1 MRRLACA
8 LLGALALAA
17 AVPAQAQ
24 GPGQGRVAET
34 VVTIGT
40 GPLRGIYYPAARAI
54 CRVVNRELRAERIRC
69 SPETTFGSVYN
80 VEMLRAGELDF
91 ALVQADVQ
99 HQALAGLGRWAG
111 QPVPGLRAVFGVFEE
126 GFVIVA
132 SPAAGIARVED
143 LRGLRVA
150 TGVPGSGTRATWDAL
165 AAQLGW
171 QGADRVRAPGSS
183 NIAEGLCTGS
193 IDAVVAVAFHPTS
206 AVRDQLA
213 ACATRLVPVTGPAL
227 DRLLAEHPYFRRVT
241 IGAEVYG
248 TPAGIET
255 FGVGSDFIAGPRADP
270 RIVAAIARVVA
281 ANVEELSAQLP
292 ALAQLGQR
300 GLPGPGLTAPLH
312 PAAAA
317 VYRERGLLR

>member
-8 LLGALALAA
+8 LLAALALAT
-17 AVPAQAQ
+17 AVPTEARAREAQ
-24 GPGQGRVAET
+24 T

-40 GPLRGIYYPAARAI
+40 GPLRGIYYPVARAI

-111 QPVPGLRAVFGVFEE
+111 QPAPGLRAVFGVFEE

-183 NIAEGLCTGS
+183 NIAEGLCTGA
-193 IDAVVAVAFHPTS
+193 IDAAVAVAFHPTP
-206 AVRDQLA
+206 ALRDQLA

-227 DRLLAEHPYFRRVT
+227 DRLLAEQPYFRRVT
-241 IGAEVYG
+241 IGAGVYG
-248 TPAGIET
+248 TPGAVET
-255 FGVGSDFIAGPRADP
+255 FGVASDFIAGPRADP

-292 ALAQLGQR
+292 ALGQLGQR

-317 VYRERGLLR
+317 VYRELGTLR

>member
-1 MRRLACA
+1 MRCLGRTLLAAC
-8 LLGALALAA
+8 ALAA
-17 AVPAQAQ
+17 AFALPAAQAREAQ
-24 GPGQGRVAET
+24 T

-40 GPLRGIYYPAARAI
+40 GPLRGIYYPVARAI

-111 QPVPGLRAVFGVFEE
+111 QPEPGLRAVFAVFEE
-126 GFVIVA
+126 GFAIVA
-132 SPAAGIARVED
+132 GPGAQIARIED

-183 NIAEGLCTGS
+183 NIAEGLCAGS
-193 IDAVVAVAFHPTS
+193 IDAAITVAFHPTP
-206 AVRDQLA
+206 AVRDQLG
-213 ACATRLVPVTGPAL
+213 ACDTRLVPVTGPAL
-227 DRLLAEHPYFRRVT
+227 DRLLAQHPYFRRVT
-241 IGAEVYG
+241 IRTGAYG
-248 TPAGIET
+248 ARHAVET
-255 FGVGSDFIAGPRADP
+255 FGVASDFIAGPRADP

-281 ANVEELSAQLP
+281 ANVEELSAQVP
-292 ALAQLGQR
+292 ALAPLGAH

-312 PAAAA
+312 PAAVA
-317 VYRERGLLR
+317 VYRELGMRP

>member
-1 MRRLACA
+1 MRRLARVMLAACA
-8 LLGALALAA
+8 LAGAF
-17 AVPAQAQ
+17 AVPTGEAREAQ
-24 GPGQGRVAET
+24 T

-40 GPLRGIYYPAARAI
+40 GPLRGIYYPVARAI

-69 SPETTFGSVYN
+69 SPEATFGSVYN

-111 QPVPGLRAVFGVFEE
+111 RPASGLQAVFGVLEE

-132 SPAAGIARVED
+132 RPGAEIGRIED

-150 TGVPGSGTRATWDAL
+150 TGMPGSGTRATWDAL
-165 AAQLGW
+165 AVQLGW
-171 QGADRVRAPGSS
+171 QGADRVRAAGSA
-183 NIAEGLCTGS
+183 NIAEGLCAGS
-193 IDAVVAVAFHPTS
+193 IDAAVAVAFHPTP

-227 DRLLAEHPYFRRVT
+227 DRLLAEQPYFRRVT
-241 IGAEVYG
+241 IAAGAYG
-248 TPAGIET
+248 TPASVET
-255 FGVGSDFIAGPRADP
+255 FGVASDFVAGPRADP

-281 ANVEELSAQLP
+281 THLEELSTQVP
-292 ALAQLGQR
+292 ALAQLGAR

-317 VYRERGLLR
+317 VYREFGARP